1 MKVALIIFLFVNVAY
16 GFAPLKAER
25 CLPRSLSA
33 TKDSISENIVSLTV
47 ALTREP
53 GKNDAIRDAING
65 HPSKEMLKS
74 SLNLHLVEL
83 PCIQHASGPDLAA
96 FQSMLQKDPAL
107 SGYQYILI
115 TSPESAKVFGEN
127 IDPSSTSLPRI
138 AAVGKA
144 TSKTLKQLGFS
155 VDFVPSIANG
165 ECLAEELPPISKLGL
180 NNVLYPASAKAA
192 DTIKENLEKRKDASF
207 RVVRMNTYDT
217 VSSYFSQEE
226 LDMALDDVDIAC
238 FGSPSAVD
246 AWLENIDRALGIQ
259 DLNDD
264 AKKKVIGC
272 NGNVVAV
279 CIGTTTAKRVLDSG
293 RWHPSDIYY
302 PSVDPGMDGWAA
314 SCFMACSDV
323 MEKKFWSQM

>member
-1 MKVALIIFLFVNVAY
+1 MFCLFVKAVN
-16 GFAPLKAER
+16 GFALLKAAR
-25 CLPRSLSA
+25 RRLRLLSA
-33 TKDSISENIVSLTV
+33 TTESLSENIVSLTI

-53 GKNDAIRDAING
+53 GKNDVIRNAINS

-74 SLNLHLVEL
+74 SLSVNLVEL
-83 PCIQHASGPDLAA
+83 PCIQHASGPDLVT
-96 FQSMLQKDPAL
+96 FQGIIQKDPTL
-107 SGYQYILI
+107 SQYQYILI
-115 TSPESAKVFGEN
+115 TSPESAKVFAEN
-127 IDPSSTSLPRI
+127 VDPSHNIFPKI

-144 TSKTLKQLGFS
+144 TSKTLKQFGFS
-155 VDFVPSIANG
+155 VDFVPSDANG
-165 ECLAEELPPISKLGL
+165 ECLADELPPVSKLGL

-217 VSSYFSQEE
+217 VSAHFSQDQ
-226 LDMALDDVDIAC
+226 LDMALDDVDIVC

-259 DLNDD
+259 NLDDD
-264 AKKKVIGC
+264 AKKKVSGC

-279 CIGTTTAKRVLDSG
+279 CIGTTTAKKVLESG

-302 PSVDPGMDGWAA
+302 PSVDPGIPSWAS
-314 SCFMACSDV
+314 SCYMACSDV
-323 MEKKFWSQM
+323 LERQFWSEGW